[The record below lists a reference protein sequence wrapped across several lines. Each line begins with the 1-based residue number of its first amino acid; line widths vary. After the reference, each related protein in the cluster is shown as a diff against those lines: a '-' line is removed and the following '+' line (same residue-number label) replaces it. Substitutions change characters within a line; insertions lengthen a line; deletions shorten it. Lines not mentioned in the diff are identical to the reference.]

1 MCIGSVGEE
10 IGMVSIK
17 LSIYSFLPLTD
28 SLSERC
34 VVKESRT
41 TSSPVATV
49 IPER

>member
-10 IGMVSIK
+10 TGMVSVK
-17 LSIYSFLPLTD
+17 LSTYSFLPLTD

-34 VVKESRT
+34 VAKEPRT

-49 IPER
+49 VPER